1 MAAHAPVLILSSF
14 IHCIFNSVLIMNN
27 RLPRTLASL
36 IATTCLLAAALTLSA
51 RSTCH
56 AQATNDQQTPSIFA
70 RDQLV
75 AWCIVPFDA
84 KKRTPAQ
91 RAEMLKKIGLTKL
104 AYDYRAEHIASFD
117 EEMLQLKKHDIDL
130 FAWWFPTTLNDEA
143 KLILDVLRRHNIKAQ
158 LWVTGGGGPV
168 SNEEEQRQRVS
179 AESERIRAIAVAA
192 AEIGCTV
199 ALYNHGGWFGEPEN
213 QIAIIEHLQLPNVGI
228 VYNLHHGHGHL
239 TRFPELLKT
248 MKPHLLALNLNGM
261 VIGGDANGN
270 KIMPLGTGTHDRA
283 ILHAIEQSG
292 YRGPIGILNHTDHDA
307 EARLLD
313 NLDGLEWLLKS
324 NPNEP
329 SSTID
334 HPWPTYRTWNG
345 ARPAEE
351 DFVAWSDAERTVIQ
365 SLSKASLKSGQPDR
379 GVAVSAY
386 ANKTADTKYRV
397 YPLITADQQTDSA
410 RAELD
415 A

>member
-14 IHCIFNSVLIMNN
+14 IHCISNSVLIMNN

-239 TRFPELLKT
+239 TRFPELLKA

-283 ILHAIEQSG
+283 ILQAIEQSG

-334 HPWPTYRTWNG
+334 YPWPTYRTWNG
-345 ARPAEE
+345 ARPAE
-351 DFVAWSDAERTVIQ
+351 
-365 SLSKASLKSGQPDR
+365 
-379 GVAVSAY
+379 
-386 ANKTADTKYRV
+386 
-397 YPLITADQQTDSA
+397 
-410 RAELD
+410 
-415 A
+415 